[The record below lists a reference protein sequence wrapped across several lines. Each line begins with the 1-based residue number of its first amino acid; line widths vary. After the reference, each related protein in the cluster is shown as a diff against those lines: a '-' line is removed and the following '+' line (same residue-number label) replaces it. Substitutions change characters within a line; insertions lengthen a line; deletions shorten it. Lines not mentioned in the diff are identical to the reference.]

1 MPLPNGWSEAVQTG
15 LTLAV
20 FGLTWWLMAA
30 RRVPWLP
37 IGGAAGALLGAVLM
51 VAIGALSPEA
61 ALAAIDLSTI
71 TLLLGMLIQ
80 TDFLA
85 SAGVFGRIADALLR
99 RVRTPFGLMTAI
111 SVLSASLAAFLV
123 NDTVCLFLTPVVV
136 TLCVRAGLPLT
147 PFLVALTTT
156 ANIGSAATLVGNP
169 QNMLIGRMSGLPFS
183 EFAAR
188 AAPVTLVGFAVNH
201 ALLALY
207 YRRGLPAVLPP
218 APPRREAPPVPLSV
232 LLGLGGTV
240 LAFFAG
246 VHLGVAALGGA
257 CVMLVGDGHDARPRL
272 ARLDWSLLLFFSGLF
287 VVVRALEETGL
298 VASAWV
304 GLAPYMSV
312 TSPAGLAV
320 FGGGMMAGSNI
331 VSNVPL
337 VLLVGPHLEALGGGD
352 ATWVALAYVTTVAG
366 NLTLVGSVAN
376 LIVAEGAREHHG
388 LPFLAHLRFGVPSTL
403 LVTAAG
409 LATLSFLN

>member
-409 LATLSFLN
+409 LATFSFLN